1 MVEAA
6 PKKIQVAEM
15 GNKRK
20 EISDEDV
27 TQCIK
32 DLASWFQSN
41 GADHHSS
48 KMAPAA
54 NAASEA
60 QVDEVLAVFGAS
72 PHLRLSLQKFNGGIH
87 YMDTFIGLSVEQI
100 RATG

>member
-32 DLASWFQSN
+32 DLASWF
-41 GADHHSS
+41 
-48 KMAPAA
+48 
-54 NAASEA
+54 
-60 QVDEVLAVFGAS
+60 
-72 PHLRLSLQKFNGGIH
+72 
-87 YMDTFIGLSVEQI
+87 
-100 RATG
+100 